1 MRGYVIE
8 HLIGWQR
15 GEKTTGTASL
25 NRENYRC
32 AESLFILWYLH
43 RFKQHYLRNSQ
54 VKNKKPVKMNEPMKK
69 LTQ

>member
-1 MRGYVIE
+1 M
-8 HLIGWQR
+8 
-15 GEKTTGTASL
+15 GTASL

-32 AESLFILWYLH
+32 GESLFIPWYLH

-54 VKNKKPVKMNEPMKK
+54 VKNKKPVEMNEPMKK